1 MPEWLRYLLELTA
14 HEMKQP
20 PMFGGFHIGAAVL
33 AVLIPYALARKF
45 PPGSRAQAV
54 RRLSVCGW
62 ILVLME
68 IYKQLFLYVIVNDM
82 QYNFWYFPFQ
92 LCSIAMYLCIL
103 LPVLSRAAQNTVL
116 TFLFDFSLPGALL
129 ALVFPEDFLRTYV
142 SLTLHGFIWHGM
154 LVYIALTVWYI
165 GLFRHSW
172 QAYFRAAGLYLV
184 LAGCAIGLNVLFQP
198 YAEPGAQPNLF
209 YLSPYMK
216 TGQFFFRDIAERFGI
231 LPEMV
236 IYVSLY
242 LLLAA
247 AFHALARIRLSGS
260 E

>member
-1 MPEWLRYLLELTA
+1 
-14 HEMKQP
+14 
-20 PMFGGFHIGAAVL
+20 
-33 AVLIPYALARKF
+33 
-45 PPGSRAQAV
+45 
-54 RRLSVCGW
+54 
-62 ILVLME
+62 ME

-92 LCSIAMYLCIL
+92 LCSTAMYLCIL

-154 LVYIALTVWYI
+154 LVYIAFTVWYS
-165 GLFRHSW
+165 GLFKHSW
-172 QAYFRAAGLYLV
+172 QAYFRAAGLYLF
-184 LAGCAIGLNVLFQP
+184 LAGCAVGLNVLFQP
-198 YAEPGAQPNLF
+198 YARPGAWPNLF